1 LKFEKANFERDNN
14 CKRKRPILSHQEI
27 VTVLPHMAREISVE
41 RITKLED
48 SLSGSN
54 TLLIIEKSMVEF
66 TKW

>member
-1 LKFEKANFERDNN
+1 MKGKDLF
-14 CKRKRPILSHQEI
+14 CLIKRWLLCYP
-27 VTVLPHMAREISVE
+27 TYMAREISVE